1 MKFLHYLI
9 VIPLIAVAVWA
20 IIGVEA
26 GGIHFPYG
34 PEEGFKAQYVLAV
47 FLLLGYLLGR
57 IGAWFGYSPLRRDL
71 RMQRRTNR
79 ALNKEQAK
87 LNETVTGLKRDI
99 IGMQAKAQQE
109 NSDKKPEGRWWQRL
123 KVPTKKG

>member
-1 MKFLHYLI
+1 MKLLHYLI
-9 VIPLIAVAVWA
+9 VLPLIAVAIWA

-26 GGIHFPYG
+26 EGIRFPYG

-57 IGAWFGYSPLRRDL
+57 IGAWFGYAPLRRDL
-71 RMQRRTNR
+71 RMQKKTNR

-87 LNETVTGLKRDI
+87 LNETVTGLKQDI
-99 IGMQAKAQQE
+99 IGMQAKVKQE
-109 NSDKKPEGRWWQRL
+109 DTDKNPSTHWWHRL
-123 KVPTKKG
+123 KIPAKKG